1 MTKAENNFINYADR
15 NTGATPAPEVDAD
28 AVIEKEIDDYA
39 PGLLN
44 DYGGGNVMW
53 WQDYIREEIS
63 NCNDYWRTELES
75 VEQRHLEDV
84 DCLIE
89 IVQELIDC
97 PNYPDKATIPKGGI
111 EVSPEQVVLNYS
123 IGWKRIIK
131 AKSIITQLAKER
143 GIMK

>member
-84 DCLIE
+84 EKILKQFDGIFNDCTESFKKQSLYQVMS
-89 IVQELIDC
+89 IVI
-97 PNYPDKATIPKGGI
+97 N
-111 EVSPEQVVLNYS
+111 N
-123 IGWKRIIK
+123 
-131 AKSIITQLAKER
+131 IITKIAKER
-143 GIMK
+143 GITK